1 MNIEKHARLRM
12 FKGAANHPDQ
22 TWEEMTPGVRVAEA
36 LEELADTWNYVED
49 FKNKKLIRDLLEIIY
64 YEVKQNERNTKEEP
78 RASNGGL

>member
-1 MNIEKHARLRM
+1 MKLTTKQKQEIEFFSQH
-12 FKGAANHPDQ
+12 
-22 TWEEMTPGVRVAEA
+22 
-36 LEELADTWNYVED
+36 YVED